1 MTAPAPVRP
10 AKPRIAYPRPPL
22 VRDHA
27 SLFREAVYGDGQP
40 YNDGDLE
47 DEDPE
52 ASGDH
57 GKW

>member
-1 MTAPAPVRP
+1 MTAPAPTRSV
-10 AKPRIAYPRPPL
+10 KPRIAYPRPPL
-22 VRDHA
+22 VRDHRE
-27 SLFREAVYGDGQP
+27 LFREAVYGDGQP